1 MSINFFPKLL
11 IFIALFQSW
20 AFAEISPET
29 DEEIQYL
36 LEFVATSGC
45 GFERN
50 GTPHAPGEAADHLR
64 MKYKRG
70 KRYVDTAEQFI
81 DRLASESSWTGRDY
95 IATCDGKEIASGQ
108 WLHEA
113 LLNHR
118 QRSLPQTES
127 N

>member
-1 MSINFFPKLL
+1 MMSTHFFSKALILMVLL
-11 IFIALFQSW
+11 QPW
-20 AFAEISPET
+20 AFAEISAET

-45 GFERN
+45 DFERN
-50 GTPHAPGEAADHLR
+50 GTRHAPDDAADHLR

-95 IATCDGKEIASGQ
+95 TATCNGKEISSGQ

-113 LLNHR
+113 LMNHR
-118 QRSLPQTES
+118 QRPTPQTD
-127 N
+127 